1 MKLPEIATLEQAPG
15 LLGQVDAAQA
25 AAGGAPVV
33 IDASALRDFDTSAVA
48 LLLEARRRGK
58 RANVEVR
65 IDGVPPKLVELARLY
80 GVDELLSL
88 PPA

>member
-15 LLGQVDAAQA
+15 LLGQVDAALA
-25 AAGGAPVV
+25 AAGGASVV

>member
-1 MKLPEIATLEQAPG
+1 MKLPEVATLEQAPG
-15 LLGQVDAAQA
+15 LLGQVDAALASAVGA
-25 AAGGAPVV
+25 ALQ
-33 IDASALRDFDTSAVA
+33 IDVSALREFDTSAVA

-65 IDGVPPKLVELARLY
+65 FDGVPPKLVELARLY

>member
-1 MKLPEIATLEQAPG
+1 MKLPETATLEQARV
-15 LLGQVDAAQA
+15 LLEQVDAALA

-48 LLLEARRRGK
+48 LLLEARRRGM
-58 RANVEVR
+58 RANVAVQLE
-65 IDGVPPKLVELARLY
+65 GMPPKLVELARLY

>member
-15 LLGQVDAAQA
+15 LLGQVDAALA
-25 AAGGAPVV
+25 SAAGAALQ
-33 IDASALRDFDTSAVA
+33 IDASALREFDTSAVA

-65 IDGVPPKLVELARLY
+65 FDGVPPKLVELARLY
-80 GVDELLSL
+80 GVEELLPL
-88 PPA
+88 AE

>member
-15 LLGQVDAAQA
+15 LLGQVDAALA
-25 AAGGAPVV
+25 SAAGSALQ
-33 IDASALRDFDTSAVA
+33 IDVSALREFDTSAVA

-65 IDGVPPKLVELARLY
+65 FDGVPPKLVELARLY

>member
-15 LLGQVDAAQA
+15 LLGQVDAALA

>member
-1 MKLPEIATLEQAPG
+1 MKLPETTTLEQARG
-15 LLGQVDAAQA
+15 LLEQVDTALAA
-25 AAGGAPVV
+25 AAGAQVI